1 MQTVHAALESSLLAA
16 LTAILEEEGLSHD
29 ALALETPLKALDL
42 TSMQFLRVVGALEEQ
57 VGLPLDAGL
66 SQVETVGD
74 LVRELVA
81 LKEVSGV
88 GGPA

>member
-1 MQTVHAALESSLLAA
+1 MSSLETTLLAT
-16 LTAILEEEGLSHD
+16 LSTLLEEEGLTHE
-29 ALALETPLKALDL
+29 ALSLETPLKALDL

-74 LVRELVA
+74 LVRELAA
-81 LKEVSGV
+81 LQEAASLGAGV
-88 GGPA
+88 